1 MVEEIPKGIRRSA
14 KDKLL
19 SRKMVIA
26 EMEHEESASLAEK
39 RIIFRKVLSG
49 KGEKSKEADKIT
61 AFIVKAYET
70 AILLQLGKVAGVL
83 GEGIYEIEKEF
94 QYSGTDIIWINK
106 TEFQTRWG
114 ASDVYL
120 SDSIKIGAFG
130 SLIVKISD
138 PKNFVLNVVAGKQV
152 VERKAVDDFIFAQVV
167 ATYKDVLG
175 GFTIDDVIRS
185 RDTVKQKVTA
195 KLFDILS
202 HWGIELITLE
212 VEGFKLPEGYEQI
225 GEMSLEEKLEKAR
238 LAKTKTSMKGA
249 VELDTLKTELEI
261 EKEKAKIKS
270 ATELEREGRS
280 VMKEQIET
288 LRLKREL
295 EASKR
300 DITSDDR
307 SFERQQELAS
317 SQTHYDKAKYD
328 SGAKQIHGAVDVDLL
343 EKKSSAEVAGKAR
356 ITQIE
361 ADRDVNI
368 AQAKAKGKDID
379 EKGKEKQKEVKK
391 QINELKQKMSQ
402 FDDLLAQGK
411 VSSDIY
417 KMRMDRMEKDLK
429 DLENKLDK
437 DFEDE

>member
-1 MVEEIPKGIRRSA
+1 MVEEIPKGVRRSA

-19 SRKMVIA
+19 SKKMVIA
-26 EMEHEESASLAEK
+26 EMIHEESASLAEK
-39 RIIFRKVLSG
+39 RIIFRKNLSG
-49 KGEKSKEADKIT
+49 KGEKGKDAEKIT

-70 AILLQLGKVAGVL
+70 AILLQLGKAVGVL
-83 GEGIYEIEKEF
+83 NEGIYEIEKEF

-120 SDSIKIGAFG
+120 SDNIKIGAFG

-152 VERKAVDDFIFAQVV
+152 VERKAVDDFVFTQVV

-175 GFTIDDVIRS
+175 DYTIDDVIRS
-185 RDTVKQKVTA
+185 RDAVKQKVTA

-202 HWGIELITLE
+202 HWGIELVTLE

-225 GEMSLEEKLEKAR
+225 GEMSLDEKLEKAR
-238 LAKTKTSMKGA
+238 LAKTKSSMKGS
-249 VELDTLKTELEI
+249 VELDTLKAELET

-295 EASKR
+295 EAGKR
-300 DITSDDR
+300 DLLSDDK
-307 SFERQQELAS
+307 SFERQQDISS
-317 SQTHYDKAKYD
+317 SQSAYDKAKYEA
-328 SGAKQIHGAVDVDLL
+328 GAKQIHGAVDVDLA
-343 EKKSSAEVAGKAR
+343 EKRGAAEVSGKAR
-356 ITQIE
+356 LAEIDAIKE
-361 ADRDVNI
+361 VKI
-368 AQAKAKGKDID
+368 AEIKAKD
-379 EKGKEKQKEVKK
+379 KGGDDKAKEKQKQIKK
-391 QINELKQKMSQ
+391 QIEEIKAKMSQ

-417 KMRMDRMEKDLK
+417 KMRVDRLERDLK
-429 DLENKLDK
+429 DLESKLGK
-437 DFEDE
+437 NLEEE